1 MHDHG
6 SVKPHPP
13 VYLSTVALERNRWT
27 TARIPTILAGE
38 WVGRAMADGFYGGNR
53 GSRGADGADGRY

>member
-38 WVGRAMADGFYGGNR
+38 SVGRAMADGLTR
-53 GSRGADGADGRY
+53 QV